1 MQMQMPGLMRTVR
14 GRKGRVGLAGG
25 AFLLAA
31 TSALLVMN
39 PLGASAGAG
48 GDPTT
53 SKAAAAGARPA
64 SQPGVQVNG
73 AIGHFSSQNATDTQ
87 CTTSTSFVDIPGMSV
102 TFTIG
107 GTARQ
112 TVLALFQGEWF
123 NNDRALARIVVNG
136 FVVPGPGDNLSPV
149 AMDSGNDAGG
159 SVDETNGFN
168 FITNALKPGVKTLK
182 VQWASVGG
190 HQICVDER
198 SLIVERK

>member
-1 MQMQMPGLMRTVR
+1 MHMTMPGLMRAVQR
-14 GRKGRVGLAGG
+14 RKGRAGLAGG

-31 TSALLVMN
+31 TSALLVLS
-39 PLGASAGAG
+39 PVGASAGAG

-53 SKAAAAGARPA
+53 SKAAAGATPA
-64 SQPGVQVNG
+64 SQPGVQVSG
-73 AIGHFSSQNATDTQ
+73 AIGHFSSKNSTDTQ

-102 TFTIG
+102 TFTIP

-123 NNDRALARIVVNG
+123 NSDRALARIVVNG
-136 FVVPGPGDNLSPV
+136 FVVPGPGDNLSPM
-149 AMDSGNDAGG
+149 ALDSGNDAG
-159 SVDETNGFN
+159 SVVDETNGFN
-168 FITNALKPGVKTLK
+168 FITNPIKPGVKTLK

-190 HQICVDER
+190 KTICVDER

>member
-1 MQMQMPGLMRTVR
+1 MHMTMPGIMRAVQR
-14 GRKGRVGLAGG
+14 RKGRAGLAGG

-31 TSALLVMN
+31 TSALLVIS
-39 PLGASAGAG
+39 PVGASAGAG

-53 SKAAAAGARPA
+53 SKAAAGAAPA

-73 AIGHFSSQNATDTQ
+73 SIGHFSSQNATDTQ
-87 CTTSTSFVDIPGMSV
+87 CTTSTSYVDMPGMSV

-136 FVVPGPGDNLSPV
+136 FVVPGPGDHLSPV
-149 AMDSGNDAGG
+149 ALDSGNDAA
-159 SVDETNGFN
+159 SSIDETNGFN
-168 FITNALKPGVKTLK
+168 FITNPLKPGVKTLK
-182 VQWASVGG
+182 LQWASVGG
-190 HQICVDER
+190 KQICVDER
-198 SLIVERK
+198 SLVVLRK